1 MKIMN
6 SKIEEKIAQM
16 RCENKPVKL
25 IAKKL
30 GINRDDI
37 EAIIKKWINYSEKF
51 LDNIIKNRRVKNPK
65 ADLGFI
71 VNSIQ
76 DIEELLKNDDVLDY
90 IAIHRS
96 DYHDRLMDCIRYKI
110 YKYLNEK

>member
-1 MKIMN
+1 MN
-6 SKIEEKIAQM
+6 SKIEAKIAQM

-37 EAIIKKWINYSEKF
+37 EAIIKKWINNTDDF
-51 LDNIIKNRRVKNPK
+51 LNDIIKNRKVKNPK
-65 ADLGFI
+65 ADPGFI

-76 DIEELLKNDDVLDY
+76 DLEELLKNDDVLDY
-90 IAIHRS
+90 IAVHRS

-110 YKYLNEK
+110 YRYLNKE